1 MSRRRSLGLAGALAL
16 TALASPSLRAQSAPS
31 ADVHATAL
39 ALDDRP
45 VRPRPATLKSTYRI
59 HLQSTWPQL
68 AGISKDCLNG
78 GEERLDGTLV
88 ANGDGTYGGTFAR
101 TTRLLFCGSHG
112 SHGSDGAESCQLTLL
127 GAGQV
132 NVSAI
137 VMADD
142 ASPSGRAARLVWVP
156 NPDHRASVTG
166 SCPAPFKEAVEAM
179 YLNARHS
186 VELPLIEAGAAPMTR
201 RLEDYAWT
209 VELN

>member
-16 TALASPSLRAQSAPS
+16 TAFASPSLRAQSAAQ
-31 ADVHATAL
+31 ADAHATTL
-39 ALDDRP
+39 ALGDHP

-68 AGISKDCLNG
+68 AGGSEGCLNG

-88 ANGDGTYGGTFAR
+88 ANGDGTYGGTFTR
-101 TTRLLFCGSHG
+101 TTRLLFCGA
-112 SHGSDGAESCQLTLL
+112 HGSDGAESCRLTLQ
-127 GAGQV
+127 GAGKV
-132 NVSAI
+132 SVSA
-137 VMADD
+137 VVLADD
-142 ASPSGRAARLVWVP
+142 SSPFGRVARLVWVP

-179 YLNARHS
+179 YLNVRHS
-186 VELPLIEAGAAPMTR
+186 VELPLIEAGAGPMTR

-209 VELN
+209 VEMN